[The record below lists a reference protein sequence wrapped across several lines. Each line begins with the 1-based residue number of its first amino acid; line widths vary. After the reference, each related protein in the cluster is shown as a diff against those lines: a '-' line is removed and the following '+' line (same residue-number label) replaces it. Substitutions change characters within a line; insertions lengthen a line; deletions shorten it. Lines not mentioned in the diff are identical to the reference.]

1 MTCIVLALARLRPTH
16 VIRVCSPSHAA
27 RVALAR
33 RVHGARHRPPIL
45 TCQGGGR
52 EQQCEEG
59 AASHCTARPVQG
71 FIGGAQALC
80 FPFRP
85 VTSNYWRRPYFFTPR
100 ARTNTTRQPHT
111 RQRDIMEA
119 AAEAAQAQFSNMEAA
134 MRQQLSQFRANA
146 SSEGSLTDDVMG
158 QSPLFD
164 PPACLMAAHTQASD
178 HAQVSAC
185 LLGRQAS
192 ITPSTGA
199 SLGSRGCSRS
209 TSLCGCW
216 PLRRES

>member
-1 MTCIVLALARLRPTH
+1 
-16 VIRVCSPSHAA
+16 
-27 RVALAR
+27 
-33 RVHGARHRPPIL
+33 
-45 TCQGGGR
+45 
-52 EQQCEEG
+52 
-59 AASHCTARPVQG
+59 
-71 FIGGAQALC
+71 
-80 FPFRP
+80 
-85 VTSNYWRRPYFFTPR
+85 
-100 ARTNTTRQPHT
+100 
-111 RQRDIMEA
+111 MEA

-146 SSEGSLTDDVMG
+146 SSEGTLTDDVMG

-164 PPACLMAAHTQASD
+164 RPCPKAAHTQVSD

-192 ITPSTGA
+192 ITLSTGA

-216 PLRRES
+216 PSRRES

>member
-85 VTSNYWRRPYFFTPR
+85 VTSKPRGRIFSPPSFVLTPR
-100 ARTNTTRQPHT
+100 ARTNTTRQPDAG
-111 RQRDIMEA
+111 QRDIMEA

-146 SSEGSLTDDVMG
+146 SSEGTLTDDVMG

-164 PPACLMAAHTQASD
+164 RPPARK
-178 HAQVSAC
+178 
-185 LLGRQAS
+185 LG
-192 ITPSTGA
+192 TPK
-199 SLGSRGCSRS
+199 
-209 TSLCGCW
+209 
-216 PLRRES
+216 

>member
-1 MTCIVLALARLRPTH
+1 
-16 VIRVCSPSHAA
+16 
-27 RVALAR
+27 
-33 RVHGARHRPPIL
+33 
-45 TCQGGGR
+45 
-52 EQQCEEG
+52 
-59 AASHCTARPVQG
+59 
-71 FIGGAQALC
+71 
-80 FPFRP
+80 
-85 VTSNYWRRPYFFTPR
+85 
-100 ARTNTTRQPHT
+100 
-111 RQRDIMEA
+111 MEA

-185 LLGRQAS
+185 LLGRQVS